1 MGNIGCN
8 GNLCVAFWLGVVV
21 MKNTIICGI
30 IGLFMLASI
39 CFACYKMGKNQVKVE
54 VITKEIEVIKY
65 VERKKAS
72 IQARPNAARSDLLKL
87 MHEGQL

>member
-1 MGNIGCN
+1 MGNIGCD
-8 GNLCVAFWLGVVV
+8 GNLCVAFWVGVVV

-30 IGLFMLASI
+30 IVVFILATI
-39 CFACYKMGKNQVKVE
+39 CFACYKMGKSQAKVE

-72 IQARPNAARSDLLKL
+72 IQAKPNAARFDLLKL